1 MPSAPGVDRYVIPFF
16 FDASNDYVVECLPT
30 CHGPDNPQRF
40 EPITYGEY
48 MEWFGRRNYA
58 HFNEDRPA
66 AE

>member
-1 MPSAPGVDRYVIPFF
+1 MIPFF
-16 FDASNDYVVECLPT
+16 FYASNDYVVECLPT